1 MPHGT
6 DSAGGQEPQSSGPPH
21 MGRLRGRRP
30 RSQGRCEE
38 LRRGIRREGRALRP
52 TWDVIARAEGQE
64 PQRSTSQGRRPG
76 ALGARTNCA
85 TWHRFGRRPG
95 ATEQRTAPHGAV
107 EGPEAQEPEELA
119 SERCGGTYI
128 RSEEAQA
135 ISRPPFG
142 VRSWTGRRPGATTTC
157 NQCKLLFGQA
167 LCESGPKARSFRS
180 KDKLCHMARIRPEAR
195 SLRSKGKLCHMAQV
209 RPEARSHRAA
219 ERPTRGGRG
228 AGGPGAKQDAKSC
241 AAA

>member
-95 ATEQRTAPHGAV
+95 ATEPRTAPHGAV
-107 EGPEAQEPEELA
+107 EGPEAQEPELA
-119 SERCGGTYI
+119 SARCGGTDTG
-128 RSEEAQA
+128 SAEARA
-135 ISRPPFG
+135 IM
-142 VRSWTGRRPGATTTC
+142 
-157 NQCKLLFGQA
+157 K
-167 LCESGPKARSFRS
+167 S
-180 KDKLCHMARIRPEAR
+180 KDNLKTLCGFSGDETELDLSDKGLTAGCGVLVANEIKNNGALTRLNVSDNNLANHGGDMSGVEA
-195 SLRSKGKLCHMAQV
+195 L
-209 RPEARSHRAA
+209 
-219 ERPTRGGRG
+219 
-228 AGGPGAKQDAKSC
+228 
-241 AAA
+241 AAAIPECK